1 MSASAHSGFS
11 IANRLLLAAGA
22 VALVVGVMFASGGGE
37 ASGISMPP
45 AHQAHSSNVA
55 ATTRSLASKLCAGT
69 ASCPIKHVVFI
80 VKENHSFDNLFARFP
95 GAAGTA
101 YARVGNQKVKLGVT
115 PDHLTV
121 DIAHGGGSAST
132 AVNGGHMNQF
142 YSLSG
147 AIQGG
152 HDYADSAYVKSE
164 IPRYWKYAQTYTL
177 ADHFFST
184 IMGPSYPNHLVTIA
198 GQSKTTVDNPHG
210 QTNRAWG
217 CDATGN
223 SLVTAISSN
232 GRISHIRPCFNLNT
246 IADEA
251 NKHGVSWRYYGASPK
266 TYGYVWAAFDSIKH
280 VRYSK
285 YWAQSDLPYTTFASD
300 VSAGK
305 LAGLTWLTTNAATS
319 EHPPAGECAGENFT
333 VSAVNA
339 IMRSKFWKSTAIVLT
354 WDDFGGFYDHVAP
367 PLKNNIA
374 YGPRVPTIVISP
386 YARPRHIDHGTLDF
400 GSMLRFAEDVFKLPR
415 LTAYDKTAHSL
426 SSAFNFTQKPSKP
439 LILSS
444 RKCPA
449 VSGSLSTTA
458 SVVKYRKSGGQYIML
473 LRFPDGTMPTAFAP
487 SGLRVSVK
495 GGKTSVSALI
505 VGDHLKV
512 KLVPDP
518 TQAGYYQ
525 VTSMTDRDMSRAKL
539 MEGTIS
545 SVDPGAKSLV
555 IDRVRKPSVF
565 VPTNKHTKIIEK
577 NGQLG
582 DFSDLLAGHPI
593 DISGNV
599 NTRVLAMSDVT
610 TMKIQYNTP
619 K

>member
-1 MSASAHSGFS
+1 VLLSGIWLS
-11 IANRLLLAAGA
+11 SGAKDAAG
-22 VALVVGVMFASGGGE
+22 V
-37 ASGISMPP
+37 SMPTTHRV
-45 AHQAHSSNVA
+45 HQLNNTGSSSSA
-55 ATTRSLASKLCAGT
+55 ASQLCVGSNA
-69 ASCPIKHVVFI
+69 CPIKHVVFI

-101 YARVGNQKVKLGVT
+101 YARVGNRRVKLGVT
-115 PDHLTV
+115 PDHLAV

-132 AVNGGHMNQF
+132 AVNGGQMNQF

-152 HDYADSAYVKSE
+152 HDYADSAYVQSE

-198 GQSKTTVDNPHG
+198 GQSNTTVDNPHG

-217 CDATGN
+217 CDSTGS
-223 SLVTAISSN
+223 SLVTAIGPN

-251 NKHGVSWRYYGASPK
+251 NKRHVSWRYYGALPN

-280 VRYSK
+280 VRYGK
-285 YWAQSDLPYTTFASD
+285 YWAQSDIPFTKFTSD
-300 VSAGK
+300 VSTGK
-305 LAGLTWLTTNAATS
+305 LAGLTWLTTDAASS
-319 EHPPAGECAGENFT
+319 EHPPAGMCAGENFT

-339 IMRSKFWKSTAIVLT
+339 VMHSKFWKSTAIVLT
-354 WDDFGGFYDHVAP
+354 WDDFGGFYDHLAP
-367 PLKNNIA
+367 PVKSNIA

-386 YARPRHIDHGTLDF
+386 YARPHYIDRGVLDF
-400 GSMLRFAEDVFKLPR
+400 GSMLRFAEDIFRLPR
-415 LTAYDKTAHSL
+415 LTSYDRSAHSL
-426 SSAFNFTQKPSKP
+426 SSAFNFKQKPSKP
-439 LILSS
+439 LILGT

-449 VSGSLSTTA
+449 VSGSISTTA
-458 SVVKYRKSGGQYIML
+458 GIVEYHRSRAQYTVL

-487 SGLRVSVK
+487 SGLKVSIK
-495 GGKTSVSALI
+495 GSTTSVSSLI
-505 VGDHLKV
+505 VGDHVKV

-525 VTSMTDRDMSRAKL
+525 ITGMTDLDMSHVKM

-545 SVDPGAKSLV
+545 SVDPGTKSLV
-555 IDRVRKPSVF
+555 IDRARQPSVF
-565 VPTNKHTKIIEK
+565 VPTNKNTKIIEK
-577 NGQLG
+577 NGQIG
-582 DFSDLLAGHPI
+582 DFADLIAGHPI
-593 DISGNV
+593 DVSGNI
-599 NTRVLAMSDVT
+599 NTRILAMSDVT